1 MTVLTFFGT
10 GIPVQAVED
19 AWIGDKDLADNSTEA
34 PTQDEVLP
42 NKNQYRYQK
51 DELAAFCHF
60 GPNTFNEEEWGEH
73 YGTKTPDE
81 IFKLEKE
88 FEADKYV
95 KALDDAGFKKLIV
108 TAKHHDGFCIWA
120 SDHTNYDVAET
131 SYKGGEGDIL
141 AEISAACTTYDM
153 DMGLYLSPWDIHNES
168 YGYYDQQGK
177 PTNADNDHL
186 DYNEYYNNQLIEIL
200 EDKKYGNDGHF
211 VEVWMDGA
219 KGDGQDAQEYD
230 FVKWFKTIQ
239 KYEGEEAGYDSDC
252 MLFGAQAYTTVRW
265 IGNEKG
271 YADKNTWSKSKVD
284 YSKNTINSNSKSIY
298 TVGFEDGNQ
307 WTVPEADARITAHWF
322 WGNSKKIPKSIA
334 DLGSMYF
341 GSVGNNATF
350 LLNIPPNDE
359 GTVDDAILARVAEF
373 GKNIEETFDDNL
385 AASQGAAVYAD
396 NVRGNDTAY
405 KPSNTVDGDDKTYW
419 TTEDGANQGTLLI
432 DLGEVQTFDVVSIEE
447 AIQNGQRINEYK
459 IEYRNSSGEW
469 KILDSGETIGAKRL
483 CRTGALKGDQVK
495 ISVSTTE
502 GKVPMISEIGVYK
515 ASDGFELAGAA
526 PDGMDVIDITNEE
539 NFTFKGTWKNETGP
553 NFIGGM
559 NKWANKGAAFTLKF
573 EGTKVYLLGTK
584 DPGHGT
590 ADVYIDDKLV
600 KTIDT
605 NSASRQLGQMIFE
618 SEDLVDK
625 EHTLKVEVKTK
636 AIGIES
642 AYVINNGGKGMVG
655 LETDAYTMNEETR
668 MDVKLVRVGGSKG
681 EVKVQ
686 TAPNPGSAIQNDF
699 DTSLITE
706 VVFAEGQTEAMAPV
720 ETTRNK
726 DTTGDRE
733 FSIELTALTDGL
745 IVGFN
750 DKATVTIIDTESSST
765 EDLHALVDEGKAAE
779 PEWYTAGW
787 DAYISAVNTGSAA
800 LEKEDVTVEEIAA
813 AISAIKKAKEGLTAR
828 EKYTKE
834 NPFLFPWKQDSSATL
849 EAEFSELKDVKIP
862 SDGQWSLRIAE
873 AVWASNGK
881 FVNCLNQQDTISI
894 PYYAEKLGTYIFT
907 AYYRSGAPENALN
920 WSETGDKITAGTVT
934 AGASDNAGATHEAI
948 FEVEVTEPGAGTFV
962 FTGSDHKSPQLDK
975 FKVVPKEI
983 ALEEFTI
990 TASAGEGGM
999 ISDEGSKAVAEGG
1012 SKDYTITAN
1021 EGYAIADVKVDGES
1035 VGAVDQ
1041 YTFENVSADAE
1052 IEAVFEF
1059 RNYTETN
1066 PFQFPTEDNGEAVVL
1081 EAEYAILHNVELTSD
1096 GKWALQVSEAAWAS
1110 NGKFVNCMNQQDM
1123 LKIPYYAEKVGTYS
1137 FTVQYRSGDPQNA
1150 ISWAEENNK
1159 ITAGSVVAGADDSA
1173 EATHQVTFEVEVTEP
1188 GAGTLVFTGPDNKSP
1203 QLDKFD
1209 IAITAE
1215 TGEVSVPDTYKI
1227 VASAGEGGTISPSGE
1242 VTANS
1247 GESQAFTITPDE
1259 GWHISDVNVNGESVG
1274 AVASYV
1280 MNAAG
1285 TIEAVFEE
1293 DVAEPER
1300 HEVTLEGTENG
1311 SIIVIGGTGQD
1322 GTVVDGN
1329 TLTYSVQTE
1338 EGYAIDTLAVNG
1350 EAVAEAAGLEIYE
1363 GKVENVITDVTISA
1377 VFKEKAKEPSV
1388 PDKRGLES
1396 TLKDAEAILADEE
1409 KYTAESLE
1417 KYKAEV
1423 EKAQTVLEDGERTQ
1437 TEIDEAVQNLK
1448 DAKALLKESVTDKSS
1463 EPSTDKPRFN
1473 TDKPD
1478 TKPNYSKEA
1487 VKTGDKANP
1496 VLWIAALGATLAAG
1510 STVVVRKKR
1519 K

>member
-894 PYYAEKLGTYIFT
+894 PYYAEKPGTYIFT

-948 FEVEVTEPGAGTFV
+948 
-962 FTGSDHKSPQLDK
+962 
-975 FKVVPKEI
+975 
-983 ALEEFTI
+983 
-990 TASAGEGGM
+990 
-999 ISDEGSKAVAEGG
+999 
-1012 SKDYTITAN
+1012 
-1021 EGYAIADVKVDGES
+1021 
-1035 VGAVDQ
+1035 
-1041 YTFENVSADAE
+1041 
-1052 IEAVFEF
+1052 
-1059 RNYTETN
+1059 
-1066 PFQFPTEDNGEAVVL
+1066 
-1081 EAEYAILHNVELTSD
+1081 
-1096 GKWALQVSEAAWAS
+1096 
-1110 NGKFVNCMNQQDM
+1110 
-1123 LKIPYYAEKVGTYS
+1123 
-1137 FTVQYRSGDPQNA
+1137 
-1150 ISWAEENNK
+1150 
-1159 ITAGSVVAGADDSA
+1159 
-1173 EATHQVTFEVEVTEP
+1173 FEVEVTEP